1 MKVGKLS
8 PVTVNSLVSLVTLN
22 AAILGCSNVENSN
35 IPKKPADMTAAD
47 TSDTAVAEGQSKWEK
62 LADALKIKKNVAA
75 DEKTFKAELGIPS
88 LNISDVGNSTVVVGN
103 IAAQHIS
110 KAYATRC
117 AAVVSMEKIHDAYQY
132 VNVSDISKGKTD
144 IAGTGVYLMKY
155 KLQKDSTGA
164 AEDTARSAL
173 VVMPT
178 SSTDINGKIP
188 LVVYGHGGDSGLT
201 YRDVATVFGAG
212 QAANIIVAPAF
223 PGEAICKNETQ
234 FLAKS
239 CDDKGAYAAA
249 VGTSEPYKTDAD
261 ELLGAQDCLVRAAT
275 PASAVT
281 ANAIFTGFP
290 LNLKDE
296 NSTDSAA
303 LTGNLQ
309 AIVKRHTGAG
319 FIGKFQLPI
328 SYIMGASRGGAAA
341 QIALAKSGAALSQW
355 PGHFTAKSTGD
366 SAKQV
371 LGQKYLFP
379 SLFSC
384 SAVLFP
390 PSTFMHAENRVVLE
404 MFVKGLAK
412 NTNAWYLPS
421 SQQLDGYIDGYR
433 MNKKTAEQMALELA
447 TIDSTISAPLI
458 VSAVQNWTKFALDA
472 QGKVSAAAPGAML
485 MVHGM
490 KDKIVSVNQSIF
502 ASAIFSGV
510 SSALEAA
517 GMAAGKAPGVK
528 FSGVGIAVATE
539 QSDAAGNLISGVHH
553 GDAAFQNGL
562 ASIDFVKTSVLK
574 TPTESEWKG
583 KTPGMI
589 VNSWMTSGD
598 CAIAT
603 TP

>member
-22 AAILGCSNVENSN
+22 AAIIGCSNVENSN

-47 TSDTAVAEGQSKWEK
+47 TSDPAVAEGQSKWEK

-88 LNISDVGNSTVVVGN
+88 LNISDVGNSTAVVTN
-103 IAAQHIS
+103 IALQHLS

-117 AAVVSMEKIHDAYQY
+117 AAIESMTKIHDAYQY

-144 IAGTGVYLMKY
+144 ITGTGVYLMKY
-155 KLQKDSTGA
+155 KLQKDATGA

-178 SSTDINGKIP
+178 SSTATNGKIP

-212 QAANIIVAPAF
+212 QAANIIIAPAF
-223 PGEAICKNETQ
+223 PGEGICKNETQ

-290 LNLKDE
+290 LNLKEE
-296 NSTDSAA
+296 NGTDSAA

-309 AIVKRHTGAG
+309 LIVKRHSGTG
-319 FIGKFQLPI
+319 FIGQLQLPV

-341 QIALAKSGAALSQW
+341 QIALAKSGAALTQW
-355 PGHFTAKSTGD
+355 PAHFKAKSTGD

-433 MNKKTAEQMALELA
+433 KGTKTAEQMAFELA

-458 VSAVQNWTKFALDA
+458 VSAVQNWTKFAIDTTS
-472 QGKVSAAAPGAML
+472 GTVTGAAPGAML

-490 KDKIVSVNQSIF
+490 KDKIVSVKQSLF
-502 ASAIFSGV
+502 ASAVFSGV
-510 SSALEAA
+510 SSALVTAS
-517 GMAAGKAPGVK
+517 KAPGVK
-528 FSGVGIAVATE
+528 FTGVGIGVAKE
-539 QSDAAGNLISGVHH
+539 QADANGELIAGAADH

-562 ASIDFVKTSVLK
+562 ASIDFVKTAASG
-574 TPTESEWKG
+574 TPTASEWAG
-583 KTPGMI
+583 KTPSTI
-589 VNSWMTSGD
+589 VGSWMASGD